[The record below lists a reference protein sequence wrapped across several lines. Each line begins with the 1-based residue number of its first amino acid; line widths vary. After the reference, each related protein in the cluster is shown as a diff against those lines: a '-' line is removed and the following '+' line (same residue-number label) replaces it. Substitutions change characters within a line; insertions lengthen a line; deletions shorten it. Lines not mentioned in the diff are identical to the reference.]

1 MLWLK
6 NFLDKM
12 MNVPSVKELKKIC
25 RKKVEIV
32 WYAKYVVRPFS
43 IYITKILLYTPITAN
58 QVSLI
63 GMIFG
68 ICGAFAIGY
77 GTFQSGIVGVMLL
90 QFGYL
95 LDCIDGEIARYYKQ
109 SSVNGIFIDF
119 LGHRIVIPLIFLG
132 AAFMIYMNSQNIYM
146 LIIGIL
152 GAEASSSPLNT
163 VKRNVIM
170 SLSIHSN
177 LDHYNFQKLS
187 RDSDTKEGLT
197 PTPSTAERFLK
208 AILFYPGN
216 MNVISISVLGYYQFR
231 EIFTLF
237 LLGYFILQILAQ
249 IGMAVSW
256 YINNSV
262 ENEFIGLIKNISNAY
277 LNRDVI
283 NSKGKK

>member
-12 MNVPSVKELKKIC
+12 MNVPPVKELKKIC
-25 RKKVEIV
+25 RKKVETV

-43 IYITKILLYTPITAN
+43 IYITKILLYTSITAN
-58 QVSLI
+58 QVSFI

-77 GTFQSGIVGVMLL
+77 GTIQSGFVGVMLL
-90 QFGYL
+90 QFSYL
-95 LDCIDGEIARYYKQ
+95 LDCIDGEIARYYKR

-132 AAFMIYMNSQNIYM
+132 AAFMIYMNSQNLYM

-163 VKRNVIM
+163 VKRNVLV
-170 SLSIHSN
+170 SLGNQSN

-187 RDSDTKEGLT
+187 RDSNTKEEIT
-197 PTPSTAERFLK
+197 STPSSVERFMK
-208 AILFYPGN
+208 AVLFYPGN

-231 EIFTLF
+231 EIFTYL

>member
-1 MLWLK
+1 MK
-6 NFLDKM
+6 
-12 MNVPSVKELKKIC
+12 VPPVKELKKVC
-25 RKKVEIV
+25 RKNIETG
-32 WYAKYVVRPFS
+32 WYPVYVVRPFS
-43 IYITKILLYTPITAN
+43 IYITKILLYTPVTAN

-63 GMIFG
+63 GMLFG

-77 GTFQSGIVGVMLL
+77 GTVQSGFIGVGLL
-90 QFGYL
+90 QFGYV

-132 AAFMIYMNSQNIYM
+132 AAFMIYMNTQNIYM
-146 LIIGIL
+146 LIIGFL

-163 VKRNVIM
+163 VKRNVLM

-177 LDHYNFQKLS
+177 LDHFHFLKLS
-187 RDSDTKEGLT
+187 RDSNTKEELT
-197 PTPSTAERFLK
+197 STPSTAERFLK

-231 EIFTLF
+231 EIFTPF
-237 LLGYFILQILAQ
+237 LLGYFVLQIVAQ

-256 YINNSV
+256 YRNKSV
-262 ENEFIGLIKNISNAY
+262 EKDFISLVKNISNAY
-277 LNRDVI
+277 IDKEDL
-283 NSKGKK
+283 NSKS

>member
-12 MNVPSVKELKKIC
+12 MNVPPVIELKKIC
-25 RKKVEIV
+25 RKKVETV
-32 WYAKYVVRPFS
+32 WYAKYMVRPFS
-43 IYITKILLYTPITAN
+43 IYITKILLYTSITAN

-63 GMIFG
+63 GMTLG

-77 GTFQSGIVGVMLL
+77 GTIQSGFVGVMLL
-90 QFGYL
+90 QFSYL

-132 AAFMIYMNSQNIYM
+132 AAFMIYMNSQNLYM

-163 VKRNVIM
+163 VKRNVLV
-170 SLSIHSN
+170 SLANQSN

-187 RDSDTKEGLT
+187 RDSNTKEEIT
-197 PTPSTAERFLK
+197 STPSSVERFMK

-216 MNVISISVLGYYQFR
+216 LNVISISVLSYYQFR
-231 EIFTLF
+231 EIVTPF
-237 LLGYFILQILAQ
+237 LLGYFLLQIFAQ
-249 IGMAVSW
+249 IGMGISW

-262 ENEFIGLIKNISNAY
+262 ENEFIRLIKNISNAY
-277 LNRDVI
+277 LNKEVV